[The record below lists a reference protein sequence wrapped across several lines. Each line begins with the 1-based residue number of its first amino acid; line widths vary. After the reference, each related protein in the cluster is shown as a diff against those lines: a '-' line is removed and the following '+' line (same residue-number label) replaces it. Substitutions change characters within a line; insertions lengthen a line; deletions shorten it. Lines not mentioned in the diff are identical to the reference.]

1 MIPKM
6 RACLD
11 AVEGGVGHAAIV
23 DGRIPHTLL
32 AEPFGTTGTTVTG
45 TTVTDTGRTPQ

>member
-11 AVEGGVGHAAIV
+11 AVRAGVPKAAII
-23 DGRIPHTLL
+23 DGREPHSVLL
-32 AEPFGTTGTTVTG
+32 EIFTERGIGTEVT
-45 TTVTDTGRTPQ
+45 P

>member
-11 AVEGGVGHAAIV
+11 AVEGGVDAAAII
-23 DGRIPHTLL
+23 DGRVPHSVLVELFTSKGI
-32 AEPFGTTGTTVTG
+32 GTEVVLGKTEVTA
-45 TTVTDTGRTPQ
+45 